1 MNKRIRSRVLAASIV
16 STTLLGT
23 GGLLYPERPVR
34 AQDRPSAVEQLN
46 RGARLFEQ
54 QQYGEAKRILTDLDP
69 AQLPENQRARHT
81 DLLTRTDMALAQ
93 AMGPNARFD
102 SAEQDLAREQFASAA
117 GKYQSIIDDAQAPAE
132 VKERARVQL
141 ALVRQSQANRAPQM
155 RELLN
160 QAQALYDQGKLD
172 EAQNALNTVAAVGA
186 PLNWEDTPRLQRL
199 QASIAERRTAIA
211 RGETTPPP
219 VPPTPGAAGG
229 GGNVLDVAPG
239 TQAPPVVV
247 QGGNPLDVAPGAQG
261 TGGQMVEPAP
271 GGGGLL
277 EQYRGVEEVRRQ
289 RAMALYH
296 EARRLS
302 QEAMQQNPPQFQ
314 QAIDR
319 ANEAIDV
326 INANRAVLSEIEADA
341 LRDAAQSQLALATT
355 READWRIQQQR
366 ELEEQTRVLDAQRA
380 RSVAEAKRRQVSML
394 IADANRLVQ
403 VSQFTQAADLLQQAT
418 VIDPLNEEA
427 KLMYRLVEDKIN
439 ARLYE
444 ALKHR
449 QGVETIKQTIDS
461 AEHMIPYADL
471 MVYPDNWVEITRKRQ
486 GSEAGQDSPA
496 NRTVRA
502 RLEEPL
508 REITAEQQGLE
519 RVLNFLR
526 DSTNSNI
533 FVNWRALEAA
543 GIDRNSPVTI
553 SLKEIPF
560 RKALQTILAE
570 VGGGTA
576 NLGYTIDDGI
586 ITVSTRDDLDSVKY
600 QTVKV
605 FDVRDL
611 LVQPNN
617 RAAPTLNL
625 GQTTQQAGQGGGG
638 FGGGQGGQQGGQGGL
653 FGDTNNQNNQNQNQ
667 NLQANRQTIVTSITD
682 TIKAVVAPD
691 SWRDNGGTI
700 GSIRE
705 LNGQLIVNQ
714 TVDNQIEVMNLLQQL
729 RETRAIQIAIEAR
742 LLLVSNNFLDDFRIG
757 WNLTFP
763 AGSIA
768 NNLGAVNFNNLN
780 SYSNAIPPDTGVPGS
795 IVPLAQTPA
804 FNFAATIIDNWTLN
818 LLLTATQADKRTVSV
833 AAPRVTIFNGQ
844 TGFIAVTNQ
853 LNFVSNFNQTVAAGG
868 TVGTAATATSLTI
881 GTLTTGVTL
890 QVEATVSSDHRYV
903 VMNVDPQLS
912 TLDGIDTI
920 STGTTGSNTTGGSN
934 SLAAVG
940 GAFVQL
946 PRISNTEVNT
956 MVSVPDEGTLLIG
969 GQKLVGESEIEIGV
983 PVLSK
988 IPGLN
993 RFFTNRAFVKD
1004 ERTLLVMVRPKIII
1018 HKEIENDLFGPG
1030 YDRPTG
1036 LPTSSGAA
1044 AVPAVLP
1051 GGM

>member
-1 MNKRIRSRVLAASIV
+1 LNKRIRSRVLAASIV

-34 AQDRPSAVEQLN
+34 AQDRPTAVELLD
-46 RGARLFEQ
+46 RGARLFDQ
-54 QQYGEAKRILTDLDP
+54 RQYGEAKRLLTDIDP
-69 AQLPENQRARHT
+69 AQLPENLRARHT
-81 DLLTRTDMALAQ
+81 DLLTRTDQALAQ
-93 AMGPNARFD
+93 SMGPNARFD
-102 SAEQDLAREQFASAA
+102 AAEQDRQREQFASAA
-117 GKYQSIIDDAQAPAE
+117 AKYNEILNDAQAPAD
-132 VKERARVQL
+132 VKERARIQL
-141 ALVRQSQANRAPQM
+141 ALVQQVQRDRAPQM

-172 EAQNALNTVAAVGA
+172 EAQNALNTVATVGA
-186 PLNWEDTPRLQRL
+186 PMNWEDAPRLQRL
-199 QASIAERRTAIA
+199 QAAIAERRTAIA
-211 RGETTPPP
+211 RGQGAPTPAGGNVAGAPANILDTNVTPPVQGNPPVMGQGVLDVTTPP
-219 VPPTPGAAGG
+219 VQGQGGMTANQGG
-229 GGNVLDVAPG
+229 GS
-239 TQAPPVVV
+239 
-247 QGGNPLDVAPGAQG
+247 
-261 TGGQMVEPAP
+261 
-271 GGGGLL
+271 LL
-277 EQYRGVEEVRRQ
+277 EQYGAREEVRRQ
-289 RAMALYH
+289 RTMALYN
-296 EARRLS
+296 EARQAA
-302 QEAMQQNPPQFQ
+302 QEALQANPPQFE
-314 QAIDR
+314 QAKSR
-319 ANEAIDV
+319 AQEAIDI
-326 INANRAVLSEIEADA
+326 INANRDALSDIEANA
-341 LRDAAQSQLALATT
+341 MRDAAQSQLATASAQ
-355 READWRIQQQR
+355 EQSWRIVQQNELDRATR
-366 ELEEQTRVLDAQRA
+366 ELELQRTRDLIGQ
-380 RSVAEAKRRQVSML
+380 KRRQVSTL

-403 VSQFTQAADLLQQAT
+403 VSQFQQAADLLHQAT

-427 KLMYRLVEDKIN
+427 KLILRLVEDKVN
-439 ARLYE
+439 ARAYE
-444 ALKHR
+444 ALQHKR
-449 QGVETIKQTIDS
+449 GVETMKAAIS
-461 AEHMIPYADL
+461 AAEYLIPYADL
-471 MVYPDNWVEITRKRQ
+471 MVYPDNWVEITRKRI

-496 NRTVRA
+496 NRAVRA

-526 DSTNSNI
+526 ESSGSNI
-533 FVNWRALEAA
+533 FVNWKALEAA

-586 ITVSTRDDLDSVKY
+586 ITVSTRDDLNSAKY

-617 RAAPTLNL
+617 RPAPTLNL

-638 FGGGQGGQQGGQGGL
+638 GFGGGSQGQQGSGQGGL
-653 FGDTNNQNNQNQNQ
+653 FGDQNQQGGQNQVQ
-667 NLQANRQTIVTSITD
+667 NLTAQRLTIVTNITD

-757 WNLTFP
+757 WNLSFP

-780 SYSNAIPPDTGVPGS
+780 TFNNAIPPDTGVPGS

-868 TVGTAATATSLTI
+868 TVGNAATATSLTI

-920 STGTTGSNTTGGSN
+920 STGTTGSSSTTGSN
-934 SLAAVG
+934 SSSAVG

-1004 ERTLLVMVRPKIII
+1004 ERTLLVLVRPKIII

-1036 LPTSSGAA
+1036 LPTATGGG

>member
-1 MNKRIRSRVLAASIV
+1 LNKRIRSRVLAASIV

-34 AQDRPSAVEQLN
+34 AQDRPTAVELLD
-46 RGARLFEQ
+46 RGGRLYDQ
-54 QQYGEAKRILTDLDP
+54 KQYGEAKRILTDVDP
-69 AQLPENQRARHT
+69 AQLPENLRARHAE
-81 DLLTRTDMALAQ
+81 LLTRTDQALSQ
-93 AMGPNARFD
+93 SMGPNAKFD
-102 SAEQDLAREQFASAA
+102 SAEQDRQREQFASAA
-117 GKYQSIIDDAQAPAE
+117 AKYTEILNDPQAPAD
-132 VKERARVQL
+132 VKERARIQL
-141 ALVRQSQANRAPQM
+141 ALVQQVQRDRAPQM

-160 QAQALYDQGKLD
+160 QAQALYDQGRLD
-172 EAQNALNTVAAVGA
+172 DAQNALNTVAAVGA

-199 QASIAERRTAIA
+199 QAAIAERRTAAA
-211 RGETTPPP
+211 RGVAAAPGGTIAQATPPAN
-219 VPPTPGAAGG
+219 VLDTAVTPPAPAQPLPPQ
-229 GGNVLDVAPG
+229 GGNVLDV
-239 TQAPPVVV
+239 TPPVPGGPIVV
-247 QGGNPLDVAPGAQG
+247 EGGPAQGGS
-261 TGGQMVEPAP
+261 
-271 GGGGLL
+271 LL
-277 EQYRGVEEVRRQ
+277 EQAAGIEGVRRQ
-289 RAMALYH
+289 RALTLYN

-302 QEAMQQNPPQFQ
+302 QEALRASPPQFQ
-314 QAIDR
+314 QAISR
-319 ANEAIDV
+319 AQEAIDT
-326 INANRAVLSEIEADA
+326 INANRAYLSDIEASA
-341 LRDAAQSQLALATT
+341 LVDAAQAQLNLATS
-355 READWRIQQQR
+355 QQQSWQVAQQAEIDRQTR
-366 ELEEQTRVLDAQRA
+366 ELEIQRD
-380 RSVAEAKRRQVSML
+380 RDLQSQRKRQVATLVS
-394 IADANRLVQ
+394 DANRLVE
-403 VSQFTQAADLLQQAT
+403 VSQFQQAADLLRQAT
-418 VIDPLNEEA
+418 VIDPLNTDV
-427 KLMYRLVEDKIN
+427 KLMLRLVEDKIN
-439 ARLYE
+439 DRAYE
-444 ALKHR
+444 QLQHR
-449 QGVETIKQTIDS
+449 RGVETIRQQIDS
-461 AEHMIPYADL
+461 AEHLIPYADL
-471 MVYPDNWVEITRKRQ
+471 MVYPDNWVEITRKRV
-486 GSEAGQDSPA
+486 GSEAGQDSAA
-496 NRTVRA
+496 NRAVRA
-502 RLEEPL
+502 RLEEPI

-526 DSTNSNI
+526 DSTSSNI

-553 SLKEIPF
+553 SLREIPF

-586 ITVSTRDDLDSVKY
+586 ITVSTRDDLNSAKY

-605 FDVRDL
+605 FDIRDL

-625 GQTTQQAGQGGGG
+625 GQTTSQAGQGSTNS
-638 FGGGQGGQQGGQGGL
+638 QNSNGQGGL
-653 FGDTNNQNNQNQNQ
+653 FGNQNNNQNQNQNQ
-667 NLQANRQTIVTSITD
+667 NLQQNRQGIVTNITD

-742 LLLVSNNFLDDFRIG
+742 MLLVSNNFLDDFRIG

-780 SYSNAIPPDTGVPGS
+780 SYTNAIPPDTGVPGS

-853 LNFVSNFNQTVAAGG
+853 LNFVSNFNQTTAAGG
-868 TVGTAATATSLTI
+868 TVGNAATATSLTI

-920 STGTTGSNTTGGSN
+920 SVGTTGSNTTSGSN
-934 SLAAVG
+934 SLSAVG

-1004 ERTLLVMVRPKIII
+1004 ERTLLVLVRPKIII

-1036 LPTSSGAA
+1036 LPTATGGG
-1044 AVPAVLP
+1044 AVPTVAP